1 MRFRKTLAIGAAVVV
16 SLSVTPGA
24 AFGVER
30 DVATN
35 LVVPWDIAF
44 LPDRSALVTE
54 RNSARV
60 LSISEGVTREV
71 ARIPDVSAQGE
82 GGLLGIA
89 VSPTYATD
97 RYVFVYYTSTSDNR
111 IARFRIGETPQPIV
125 TGIPRGR
132 TIHNGGGLSFGPD
145 GLLYAGT
152 GDAGNTANAQ
162 NPASLGG
169 KVLRMTMEGGPA
181 PGNPTSSLVYSLG
194 HRNVQGLAWDAQGRM
209 FAAELG
215 QNRLD
220 ELNRIQPGGN
230 YGWPTCEGSCNDPR
244 FVDPV
249 LTWSTAEASPSGL
262 AFHQGHLYMAALR
275 GQRLWKVPV
284 DADGGVGQPQAL
296 FSGVY
301 GRLRAVASAPD
312 GTLWFSTSNR
322 DGRGTPQTGDDRIVS
337 TTS

>member
-1 MRFRKTLAIGAAVVV
+1 MAFRKTLAIGAAVVV
-16 SLSVTPGA
+16 GLSLTPGA

-35 LVVPWDIAF
+35 LVVPWDIDF

-60 LSISEGVTREV
+60 LSISAGVTREV
-71 ARIPDVSAQGE
+71 ARIPGVSAQGE

-89 VSPTYATD
+89 VSPNYATD

-162 NPASLGG
+162 NPSSLGG
-169 KVLRMTMEGGPA
+169 KILRMTMEGRPA

-194 HRNVQGLAWDAQGRM
+194 HRNVQGLAWDAQRRM
-209 FAAELG
+209 YAAELG

-230 YGWPTCEGSCNDPR
+230 YGWPNCEGSCNDPR
-244 FVDPV
+244 FVNPV
-249 LTWSTAEASPSGL
+249 LTWSTAQASPSGL
-262 AFHQGHLYMAALR
+262 AFRQGHLYMAALR
-275 GQRLWKVPV
+275 GQRLWKIPV
-284 DADGGVGQPQAL
+284 VANGGVGQPQAL

-301 GRLRAVASAPD
+301 GRLRAVAAAPD

-322 DGRGTPQTGDDRIVS
+322 DGRGQPQAGDDRIVS

>member
-1 MRFRKTLAIGAAVVV
+1 MRFREGLLVGAALVMGL
-16 SLSVTPGA
+16 SLTPGTA
-24 AFGVER
+24 SAVEQ
-30 DVATN
+30 DVATD

-54 RNSARV
+54 RGSARV
-60 LSISEGVTREV
+60 LSVSNGTTREV
-71 ARIPDVSAQGE
+71 ARIPGVAAEGE

-89 VSPTYATD
+89 VSPDYATD
-97 RYVFVYYTSTSDNR
+97 GYVFVYYTSTSDNR

-162 NPASLGG
+162 NPSSLAG
-169 KVLRMTMEGGPA
+169 KILRMTAEGRPA
-181 PGNPTSSLVYSLG
+181 PDNPTSSLVYSLG
-194 HRNVQGLAWDAQGRM
+194 HRNVQGLAWDDQGRM
-209 FAAELG
+209 YAAELG

-220 ELNRIQPGGN
+220 ELNRIQRGGN
-230 YGWPTCEGSCNDPR
+230 YGWPTCEGPCNDAR
-244 FVDPV
+244 FVDPL
-249 LTWSTAEASPSGL
+249 LTWSTATASPSGL
-262 AFHQGHLYMAALR
+262 AFHRGSLYMAALR
-275 GQRLWKVPV
+275 GQRLWKIPV
-284 DADGGVGQPQAL
+284 AADGGVGQPQAL
-296 FSGVY
+296 FSGTY
-301 GRLRAVASAPD
+301 GRLRAAASAPD

-322 DGRGTPQTGDDRIVS
+322 DGRGSPRPGDDRIVS

>member
-1 MRFRKTLAIGAAVVV
+1 MGFREGLLVGAAVAMGL
-16 SLSVTPGA
+16 SLTPGTA
-24 AFGVER
+24 AALER

-60 LSISEGVTREV
+60 LSVSNGTTREV
-71 ARIPDVSAQGE
+71 ARIPGVAAEGE

-89 VSPTYATD
+89 VSPNYATD

-162 NPASLGG
+162 NPSSLAG
-169 KVLRMTMEGGPA
+169 KILRMTTDGRPA

-194 HRNVQGLAWDAQGRM
+194 HRNVQGLAWDTAGRM
-209 FAAELG
+209 YAAELG

-220 ELNRIQPGGN
+220 ELNRIQAGGN

-244 FVDPV
+244 FVNPL
-249 LTWSTAEASPSGL
+249 LTWSTATASPSGL
-262 AFHQGHLYMAALR
+262 AFHNGNLYMAALR
-275 GQRLWKVPV
+275 GQRLWKIPV
-284 DADGGVGQPQAL
+284 TANGGVGQPQAL
-296 FSGVY
+296 FSGTY
-301 GRLRAVASAPD
+301 GRLRGVASSPD

-322 DGRGTPQTGDDRIVS
+322 DGRGSTRPGDDRIVS

>member
-1 MRFRKTLAIGAAVVV
+1 MRFREGLLVVAAVAMGL
-16 SLSVTPGA
+16 SLTPGTA
-24 AFGVER
+24 AAVER
-30 DVATN
+30 DVATD

-44 LPDRSALVTE
+44 LPDQSALVTE
-54 RNSARV
+54 RGSARV
-60 LSISEGVTREV
+60 LSVSDGTTREV
-71 ARIPDVSAQGE
+71 ARIPGVVAEGE

-89 VSPTYATD
+89 VSPSYATD
-97 RYVFVYYTSTSDNR
+97 GYVFVYYTSTSDNR

-162 NPASLGG
+162 NPSSLAG
-169 KVLRMTMEGGPA
+169 KILRMTTDGTPA

-194 HRNVQGLAWDAQGRM
+194 HRNVQGLAWDTGGRM

-220 ELNRIQPGGN
+220 ELNGIRAGGN
-230 YGWPTCEGSCNDPR
+230 YGWPTCEGACNDPR
-244 FVDPV
+244 FVDPL
-249 LTWSTAEASPSGL
+249 LTWSTATASPSGL
-262 AFHQGHLYMAALR
+262 AFHNGSLYMAALR
-275 GQRLWKVPV
+275 GQRLWKIPV
-284 DADGGVGQPQAL
+284 GADGAVGQPAAL
-296 FSGVY
+296 FSGTY
-301 GRLRAVASAPD
+301 GRLRGVASAPD

-322 DGRGTPQTGDDRIVS
+322 DGRGSVRPGDDRIVS

>member
-1 MRFRKTLAIGAAVVV
+1 MKFRKGFLLGTAAVM
-16 SLSVTPGA
+16 SLSAAPGVAIA
-24 AFGVER
+24 AER

-35 LVVPWDIAF
+35 LVVPWDIGF

-60 LSISEGVTREV
+60 LSVRDGATQEV
-71 ARIPDVSAQGE
+71 ARIPGVSAQGE

-89 VSPTYATD
+89 VSPDYATD

-111 IARFRIGETPQPIV
+111 IARFRIGEAPQPIV
-125 TGIPRGR
+125 TGIPRGGQ
-132 TIHNGGGLSFGPD
+132 IHNGGGLSFGPD

-162 NPASLGG
+162 NPGSLGG
-169 KVLRMTMEGGPA
+169 KILRMTKEGRPA

-194 HRNVQGLAWDAQGRM
+194 HRNVQGLAWDSQGRM

-220 ELNRIQPGGN
+220 ELNRIQAGGN
-230 YGWPTCEGSCNDPR
+230 YGWPTCEGACNNPG
-244 FVDPV
+244 FVDPL
-249 LTWSTAEASPSGL
+249 LTWSTAQASPSGL
-262 AFHQGHLYMAALR
+262 AFHQGNLYMAALR
-275 GQRLWKVPV
+275 GARLWKIPV
-284 DADGGVGQPQAL
+284 TATGVGQPQAL
-296 FSGVY
+296 FSGTY
-301 GRLRAVASAPD
+301 GRVRGAASAPD

-322 DGRGTPQTGDDRIVS
+322 DGRGTPRAGDDRIVS

>member
-1 MRFRKTLAIGAAVVV
+1 MRVREALAIGAAVVAGL
-16 SLSVTPGA
+16 SLTSGVA
-24 AFGVER
+24 LGVER

-35 LVVPWDIAF
+35 LVVPWDIGF
-44 LPDRSALVTE
+44 LPDSSALVTE

-60 LSISEGVTREV
+60 LSIRNGVTSEV
-71 ARIPDVSAQGE
+71 ARIPGVSAQGE

-89 VSPTYATD
+89 VSPNYATD

-125 TGIPRGR
+125 TGIPRGQS
-132 TIHNGGGLSFGPD
+132 IHNGGGLSFGPD

-152 GDAGNTANAQ
+152 GDAGNSANAQ
-162 NPASLGG
+162 NPSSLGG
-169 KVLRMTMEGGPA
+169 KILRMTAAGSPA

-220 ELNRIQPGGN
+220 ELNRVQPGGN
-230 YGWPTCEGSCNDPR
+230 YGWPTCEGPCNSPG
-244 FVDPV
+244 FVDPL
-249 LTWSTAEASPSGL
+249 LTWSTAQASPSGL
-262 AFHQGHLYMAALR
+262 AFHRGHLYLAALR
-275 GQRLWKVPV
+275 GQQLWKVPV
-284 DADGGVGQPQAL
+284 NADGGVGRPQGL

-322 DGRGTPQTGDDRIVS
+322 DGRGTPQSGDDRIVS
-337 TTS
+337 TTG